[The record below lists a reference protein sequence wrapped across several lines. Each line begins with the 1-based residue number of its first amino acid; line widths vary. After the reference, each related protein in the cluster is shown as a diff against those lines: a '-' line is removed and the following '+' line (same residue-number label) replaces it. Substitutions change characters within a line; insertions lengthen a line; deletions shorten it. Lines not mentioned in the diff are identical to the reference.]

1 MSFEKRLCPN
11 PELHWCCGSTVG
23 PAAIWVVSLGDSG
36 LQSRATLGH
45 SLHFGCTCKLR
56 SRLPVLDSG
65 PCGGFLPVQP
75 QAIHFTSPGFRR
87 SPQLYQRCHNMT
99 SLQWLVVVHEQRVCY
114 SSKKPPG
121 ENLISPAICQ
131 QKLFLLKE
139 RRNAYDSLKRVISH
153 PRNIILLH
161 NSGTSKSMLEP
172 TVLEQCFSIGYV

>member
-1 MSFEKRLCPN
+1 MAHTPLCPHTQH
-11 PELHWCCGSTVG
+11 LSQCV
-23 PAAIWVVSLGDSG
+23 
-36 LQSRATLGH
+36 QTLN
-45 SLHFGCTCKLR
+45 FW
-56 SRLPVLDSG
+56 
-65 PCGGFLPVQP
+65 
-75 QAIHFTSPGFRR
+75 FT
-87 SPQLYQRCHNMT
+87 
-99 SLQWLVVVHEQRVCY
+99 VVVHEQRVCY